1 MTTNRL
7 ALTAL
12 SAALSACTL
21 VGNPT
26 TKDVS
31 GMLRGFPSS
40 ADLRLAIVG
49 YSSGRYTAD
58 GSESQLLDK
67 YVSGGYT
74 LDLPR
79 SLGYGTYRVV
89 VYTDANHNNR
99 LDTGDRVVSRDNGKL
114 LVYAQRAGQFYPGI
128 KAGWNIYNTTT
139 RGSSSLALVNYD
151 LDYAGR

>member
-1 MTTNRL
+1 MTTKLL
-7 ALTAL
+7 ALATI

-31 GMLRGFPSS
+31 GQLRGFPSG

-49 YSSGRYTAD
+49 YSNGRYTAD
-58 GSESQLLDK
+58 GSESQILDK
-67 YVSGGYT
+67 YLTGGFT

-79 SLGYGTYRVV
+79 NLGYGTYRVV
-89 VYTDANHNNR
+89 VYNDANHNNR
-99 LDTGDRVVSRDNGKL
+99 FDTGDRVVSRDNAKL
-114 LVYAQRAGQFYPGI
+114 LVHAQRAGQFYPGT

-139 RGSSSLALVNYD
+139 QGSSSLALVNYD